1 MREKAPMTAPAAAR
15 VSLDPTCELFAEPIA
30 QPLAGVNWRSLVT
43 GVGIALLALVAAPS
57 GVLDPTG
64 ALAQSASR
72 SEASPAPRKTS
83 GSPRSKLPQAAGEEP
98 VRTRDEGAAPVPP
111 AFYSFNQLSDHVLS
125 VRWELALVG
134 GALIAVGI
142 RDWDWG
148 GSNFEFIDEGW
159 FGSNTRHGGM
169 DKIGHAFSTYV
180 IADILTDRIRAN
192 ASDPTGAQIT
202 GALLAFGIMGAG
214 EAVDGFTGKHRF
226 SREDIIANAAGAAF
240 SILRNSIPGLREKLD
255 FRVMYTPA
263 SYERPGI
270 TPSEFSFIPP
280 YERQRYIMALKGSGF
295 EALKSTPLRYLELH
309 GGFDARGFGDKER
322 QLGYPVER
330 TFYAG
335 IGLNLNEILFGAGPV
350 PNLAKYKD
358 TVPGWAARKT
368 LEYIQVPY
376 TAAYSGNTF
385 STVPRTNRP

>member
-1 MREKAPMTAPAAAR
+1 MNSRRR
-15 VSLDPTCELFAEPIA
+15 VNRQTLFAV
-30 QPLAGVNWRSLVT
+30 LGV
-43 GVGIALLALVAAPS
+43 ALLASQCAP
-57 GVLDPTG
+57 GGPLHPLG
-64 ALAQSASR
+64 ALAQPASLP
-72 SEASPAPRKTS
+72 EASPAPRKKA
-83 GSPRSKLPQAAGEEP
+83 GSLQSRPPQAARNESADPE
-98 VRTRDEGAAPVPP
+98 VEGLTPVPP
-111 AFYSFNQLSDHVLS
+111 AFYSFNLLSDHVLS

-270 TPSEFSFIPP
+270 TPSEFSFIPH

-309 GGFDARGFGDKER
+309 GGFDARGFGDRER

-358 TVPGWAARKT
+358 TAPGWAVRKT
-368 LEYIQVPY
+368 FEYIQVPY
-376 TAAYSGNTF
+376 TAAYYGNTF
-385 STVPRTNRP
+385 STVRRPAPP

>member
-1 MREKAPMTAPAAAR
+1 MAVVCAPGG
-15 VSLDPTCELFAEPIA
+15 VL
-30 QPLAGVNWRSLVT
+30 QPL
-43 GVGIALLALVAAPS
+43 
-57 GVLDPTG
+57 G
-64 ALAQSASR
+64 ALAQSASLP
-72 SEASPAPRKTS
+72 EPSPVPRKKA
-83 GSPRSKLPQAAGEEP
+83 GSPQPKPPRTAREEP
-98 VRTRDEGAAPVPP
+98 VRLRDEGPAAVPP
-111 AFYSFNQLSDHVLS
+111 AFYTFNQLSDHLLS

-134 GALIAVGI
+134 GALVAVGI

-180 IADILTDRIRAN
+180 IADVLTDRIRAN

-202 GALLAFGIMGAG
+202 GALLAFGIMAAG
-214 EAVDGFTGKHRF
+214 ETVDGFTGKHRF

-263 SYERPGI
+263 SFERPGI

-295 EALKSTPLRYLELH
+295 ESLKNTPLRFLELH
-309 GGFDARGFGDKER
+309 GGFDARGFGDRER
-322 QLGYPVER
+322 ELGYPVER

-350 PNLAKYKD
+350 PNLAKYRD

-368 LEYIQVPY
+368 LEYVQVPY
-376 TAAYSGNTF
+376 TAAYYGNTF
-385 STVPRTNRP
+385 STVHRPARP